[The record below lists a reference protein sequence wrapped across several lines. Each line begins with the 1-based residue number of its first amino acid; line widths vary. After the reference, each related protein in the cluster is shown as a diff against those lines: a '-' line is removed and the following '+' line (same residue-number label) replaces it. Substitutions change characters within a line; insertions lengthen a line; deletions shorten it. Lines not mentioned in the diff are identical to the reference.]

1 MAPHLR
7 VLAGPCPST
16 LVPITTIVNTNATHN
31 VSSELF
37 QGEITVHVKDFA
49 DEEGV
54 VRQSDYFQ
62 REDRQGVT
70 WSIQVCGKFGFTRY
84 MRI

>member
-7 VLAGPCPST
+7 VLAGPCPRT
-16 LVPITTIVNTNATHN
+16 LVPITDIVNTSATHK

-37 QGEITVHVKDFA
+37 QGEIAVHIKDFT
-49 DEEGV
+49 DEDGT
-54 VRQSDYFQ
+54 VRHSDYFQ
-62 REDRQGVT
+62 REDRQDIT
-70 WSIQVCGKFGFTRY
+70 WSIQVCGKFVYTRY

>member
-1 MAPHLR
+1 M
-7 VLAGPCPST
+7 
-16 LVPITTIVNTNATHN
+16 PITDIVNTSATHR

-37 QGEITVHVKDFA
+37 EGEISVHIKDFT

-54 VRQSDYFQ
+54 VRHSDYFQ

-70 WSIQVCGKFGFTRY
+70 WSIQVSGEFGHTRY

>member
-7 VLAGPCPST
+7 VLVGPCPRT
-16 LVPITTIVNTNATHN
+16 LVPITHIVNTSATHR

-37 QGEITVHVKDFA
+37 EGDISVHIKDFT

-54 VRQSDYFQ
+54 IRHSDYFQ
-62 REDRQGVT
+62 REDRQGIT
-70 WSIQVCGKFGFTRY
+70 WSIQVSGESGHTRY